1 MKKIQLLL
9 ALLAITTLGFSQ
21 TSEVDAYDVF
31 QGKLQNFKTLIE
43 QNSQLI
49 SAEGDK
55 EIRKQYADEIR
66 EMGNE
71 LKDELEDLAECT
83 NPNYG
88 YNLAM
93 ASIFSEINPGLGAYY
108 LVEAITGT
116 ECPGFVN
123 TYNRMLDDITYTA
136 WKVKLTSKPSKIE
149 GLTTELLELKNELA
163 SL

>member
-1 MKKIQLLL
+1 MKRVQSLL
-9 ALLAITTLGFSQ
+9 ALMTMATLGFSQ
-21 TSEVDAYDVF
+21 ATEVDAYDTF
-31 QGKLQNFKTLIE
+31 QDQLQNFKTLIE

-49 SAEGDK
+49 SAEADK

-83 NPNYG
+83 NPNFS

-93 ASIFSEINPGLGAYY
+93 SSIFSDINPGLGAYY
-108 LVEAITGT
+108 LVEALTGT

-136 WKVKLTSKPSKIE
+136 WRVKLTSKPKKIE
-149 GLTTELLELKNELA
+149 DLTAELLELTKELA